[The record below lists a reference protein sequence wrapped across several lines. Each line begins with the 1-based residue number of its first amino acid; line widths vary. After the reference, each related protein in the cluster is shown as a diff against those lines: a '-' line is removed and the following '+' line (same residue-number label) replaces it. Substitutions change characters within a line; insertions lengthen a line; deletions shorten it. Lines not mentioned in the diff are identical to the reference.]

1 MRVTTTPDAREF
13 AAKTGDWLARKP
25 VENNVLLVHAL
36 DPAGVPPGEG
46 DPVFATVTD
55 PAIDSAGAVVGAAF
69 ARSPYRMTISDMPV
83 AAAHALAEHL
93 AAQEVNLPGVNG
105 PTEAAAEFAKRWS
118 ELTGKTVGTEREQ
131 WIMQCKQTTRPENPN
146 GRPRLATQDDLEMV
160 AGWFSASMRDSGLS
174 PEEILRRSTH
184 MVGAQIADQRLIVWE
199 ASDGG
204 PAGAAGWAPPI
215 AGIVRPSGVF
225 VAPDRRDG
233 GFATLVLGEVVA
245 RALEDGAEACV
256 CTHFLKYESML
267 KVVEKVGFRRL
278 QDLTEYLFD

>member
-1 MRVTTTPDAREF
+1 MQVTTTPSAQEF
-13 AAKTGDWLARKP
+13 AARTGEWLKRMP

-36 DPAGVPPGEG
+36 DPAGVPPGAG
-46 DPVFATVTD
+46 DPAFATVLD
-55 PAIDSAGAVVGAAF
+55 DDGAIVGAAF
-69 ARSPYRMTISDMPV
+69 HRAPYRMTISDMPRD
-83 AAAHALAEHL
+83 AAVALAEHF
-93 AAQEVNLPGVNG
+93 AKEEVELPGVNG
-105 PTEAAAEFAKRWS
+105 PTRASSEFARRWT
-118 ELTGKTVGTEREQ
+118 ELTSRNVGSQREQ
-131 WIMQCKQTTRPENPN
+131 WIMECRSTTRPTEPN
-146 GRPRLATQDDLEMV
+146 GRPRLATSDDLEMV

-174 PEEILRRSTH
+174 QEEILRRSTH

-204 PAGAAGWAPPI
+204 AAGAAGWAPPI
-215 AGIVRPSGVF
+215 AGVVRPSGVF

-278 QDLTEYLFD
+278 QDLTEYHFE